1 MLWPVLKGRG
11 GYGWSGLWLG
21 LVFGSWL
28 KWVVG
33 RRRSPV
39 LGSDEVIARSAWVT
53 VMGLVEI
60 GVGHHTVG
68 WFFWVSDGFIYLFII
83 IIIIFNIGF
92 CSGGILVNSG
102 QWCLGF
108 FWVFVLMGFSGLII
122 GVFWVFFTAGFF
134 WVDHW
139 LQLVWWI
146 VCVCGFV

>member
-1 MLWPVLKGRG
+1 M
-11 GYGWSGLWLG
+11 
-21 LVFGSWL
+21 FGSWL

-33 RRRSPV
+33 RRGSPV

-60 GVGHHTVG
+60 SVGHHTVG

-83 IIIIFNIGF
+83 IIIFFNIGF

-108 FWVFVLMGFSGLII
+108 FWVFVLMGFCS
-122 GVFWVFFTAGFF
+122 AGFF
-134 WVDHW
+134 WVDHRRFLGIFDGW
-139 LQLVWWI
+139 VFL
-146 VCVCGFV
+146 G